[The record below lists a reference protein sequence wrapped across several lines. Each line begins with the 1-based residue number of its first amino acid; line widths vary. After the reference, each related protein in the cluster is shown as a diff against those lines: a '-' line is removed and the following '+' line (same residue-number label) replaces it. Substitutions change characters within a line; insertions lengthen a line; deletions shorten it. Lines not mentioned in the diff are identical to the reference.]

1 MCGIAGLI
9 RLDASAAPVTPRE
22 LRQLGDRMPWRG
34 PDDEGFLHEGLDGVR
49 RLFGGS
55 ATSDETF
62 DARLPY
68 SPSREMPAGD
78 LPGGFGFAFRRLSIL
93 DLSPAGHQPM
103 CDPTRRYW
111 IVFNGEIYNY
121 IELRAELAARGARFA
136 TGSDTEVLLAA
147 WAEWGEAMLPRLN
160 GMWGLALGDP
170 QERRL
175 FSARDRFG
183 VKPSHYRI
191 AAGRLAFAS

>member
-68 SPSREMPAGD
+68 SPSRDVPAGD
-78 LPGGFGFAFRRLSIL
+78 VPGGFGFAFPRLSIL
-93 DLSPAGHQPM
+93 HFSPAGPQPM

-111 IVFNGEIYNY
+111 IVFNREIFNY
-121 IELRAELAARGARFA
+121 IELRAELVARGRGVA
-136 TGSDTEVLLAA
+136 TG
-147 WAEWGEAMLPRLN
+147 
-160 GMWGLALGDP
+160 
-170 QERRL
+170 RRT
-175 FSARDRFG
+175 G
-183 VKPSHYRI
+183 VPLR
-191 AAGRLAFAS
+191 AGG